1 MRFYKVI
8 LIFAAACLSFACG
21 AKEMKPST
29 PLETLKSYTLA
40 VKRKDTTTMKLLLS
54 DASIQMAQTQA
65 NEKNTTLD
73 EIVKNETFFTEN
85 PTRVEFRNQKIE
97 GERATIEIKNAFDS
111 WDTVAFVLEEGVWKI
126 DKPSMANQMLR
137 QNELDNKKLDDIF
150 DQNKVP

>member
-8 LIFAAACLSFACG
+8 LIFAAACLSLACG

-54 DASIQMAQTQA
+54 NASIQMAQTQA

-97 GERATIEIKNAFDS
+97 GERATIEVKNAFNS

-126 DKPSMANQMLR
+126 DKPSMANQMLQ
-137 QNELDNKKLDDIF
+137 QNELDNKKLDNIF
-150 DQNKVP
+150 DQGKVP